1 MLVIRFSKTF
11 RKTSQFFL
19 LLMLFLLISLIPC
32 LISNFYQKET
42 SFREKREISEK
53 VLSIMAMYHCDN
65 PEIYEAIMAT
75 FDPVLV
81 AVVIAVESGFRVE
94 AVSRAGCRGLMQL
107 SPDKLDDWKN
117 IRLNIQVGSAYLE
130 TQLKR
135 FEDLELAFAAYN
147 AGPGSVQKYQGV
159 PPFRE
164 TIAYLEKIKSFGLF
178 FDGPEKLD
186 QSSKIS
192 RTKMVGALL

>member
-1 MLVIRFSKTF
+1 
-11 RKTSQFFL
+11 
-19 LLMLFLLISLIPC
+19 MLFLLISLIPC
-32 LISNFYQKET
+32 FISNFYQREQA
-42 SFREKREISEK
+42 SREKLEISEK
-53 VLSIMAMYHCDN
+53 VLSIMSMYHCDN

-81 AVVIAVESGFRVE
+81 AVVIAVESEFRVD
-94 AVSRAGCRGLMQL
+94 AVSPAGCRGLMQL
-107 SPDKLDDWKN
+107 SPDKLEDWKN
-117 IRLNIQVGSAYLE
+117 IHLNIQVGSAYLE
-130 TQLKR
+130 AQLKR
-135 FEDLELAFAAYN
+135 FQDLELAFAAYN

-178 FDGPEKLD
+178 FDDPELD

-192 RTKMVGALL
+192 GSKRVEALL